1 MRVVESPNG
10 VEPHMV
16 PISTLKAVECLPW
29 NGTKMTFQ
37 SVSLVLCSFP
47 WTGRVI
53 IVWSTGSF
61 YRAAIPKDITSG
73 APNPSEW
80 GKPSATLQASQC
92 NIGKF
97 FSNHSIIFGEQLHY
111 VCTRDFLTNTTQTLH
126 FAVSLHG
133 VVIRVSSE
141 RKCRRLGRE
150 FICYFGM
157 PWNLRREIDG
167 SKELCGNTNF
177 PLRDWNHSHFFIS
190 ECVVEH

>member
-1 MRVVESPNG
+1 
-10 VEPHMV
+10 
-16 PISTLKAVECLPW
+16 
-29 NGTKMTFQ
+29 
-37 SVSLVLCSFP
+37 
-47 WTGRVI
+47 VI
-53 IVWSTGSF
+53 IVRSTGSF

-97 FSNHSIIFGEQLHY
+97 FSNHSIIFGEQPHC
-111 VCTRDFLTNTTQTLH
+111 VRTRDFLTNTTQTLH

-133 VVIRVSSE
+133 VVIHVCSE

-177 PLRDWNHSHFFIS
+177 PLRERIILTFLFQNASWSINSLKVYRKQLLANVRGAAPARLSTIGIWTLLSFCIS
-190 ECVVEH
+190 GTALLLNI